1 MIFYEKTLEI
11 STVILRD
18 CLVKTLIKFDKYCKV
33 DKCSGKIFFFLSKYC
48 KLDKS
53 FGRKVEIHQQ
63 YIRCGAKTAQIWKK

>member
-33 DKCSGKIFFFLSKYC
+33 DKCSGVVWCQNSTDLEKMTAKHIIFTRI
-48 KLDKS
+48 
-53 FGRKVEIHQQ
+53 GRF
-63 YIRCGAKTAQIWKK
+63 